1 MDGFLFLLYA
11 PLISVAI
18 RVLCWLIAIIVQGSK
33 SSSYT
38 SKYSSTPKSYSS
50 NSTYRNSSYSHPCYD
65 IPDCG
70 YNSYSSLE
78 SEMKDHNARMEQ
90 MMREQQVIM
99 IENELRRIN
108 ESTNKPLSE
117 QFDSRLTNIFRNPW
131 DGIL

>member
-11 PLISVAI
+11 PFISVTI
-18 RVLCWLIAIIVQGSK
+18 RVLCWVIAIIVQGLK
-33 SSSYT
+33 SSGYT
-38 SKYSSTPKSYSS
+38 SKYSSTPVS
-50 NSTYRNSSYSHPCYD
+50 NSNSSTSRNSSYSRSYYD
-65 IPDCG
+65 IHD
-70 YNSYSSLE
+70 YSHNSNSSLE
-78 SEMKDHNARMEQ
+78 LEMKAHNARMEQ

-108 ESTNKPLSE
+108 ESTNKSLAE